1 MMCFPSRLQRGNR
14 HPENTSDLKT
24 SQGHGLCRNCPSTLK
39 DQRNTAF
46 TVRSFEIGPAC
57 TRQYRRHPISVHR
70 DEAKVKKN
78 LKIALKVN
86 RKAPFLFSFIN
97 LHSFVCIWS
106 CLAQVI
112 LGSHSVKLLW
122 WKKREIQADIKK
134 KSDISLSRTWNPFSG
149 ISRVSYSNVTASDRL
164 TALLLSRCRFIY
176 EHPWNHGA
184 VYGGVSLRPRNV
196 LLIIKGSHLAEND
209 PAEEITGLG
218 FLTNTVGFDCN
229 WLFSLCPGVTGE

>member
-24 SQGHGLCRNCPSTLK
+24 SWGHGLYRICPSALK
-39 DQRNTAF
+39 DQRKTAF
-46 TVRSFEIGPAC
+46 TVRSFEIAPAC
-57 TRQYRRHPISVHR
+57 ARQHRRHPISVHR
-70 DEAKVKKN
+70 DEAKGK
-78 LKIALKVN
+78 KIAIKVN
-86 RKAPFLFSFIN
+86 RKAPFLFWFIN
-97 LHSFVCIWS
+97 LQSFAYIWS
-106 CLAQVI
+106 CLGQVI

-122 WKKREIQADIKK
+122 WKKRERFKLTLKK
-134 KSDISLSRTWNPFSG
+134 RSDISLSRTWNPFSR

-176 EHPWNHGA
+176 ERPWNHGA
-184 VYGGVSLRPRNV
+184 VCRGVSLRPRNV